1 MSDALK
7 IALVAEGPTDLEVIQ
22 AALKAVLP
30 HPFIMTLLQPEATQ
44 PQMGGGW
51 GGVLKWCDAAQQRH
65 HGSLDTDPTLSG
77 FDLLIIHIDVDVS
90 TSKYDDCG
98 AAVTQLAQQNN
109 WGTLPCSQPWL
120 PVADTVDALMSVI
133 QSWLGGATPGDRTLF
148 CLPAQSSDT
157 WLAAAV
163 LSPGDF
169 LLANVECDV
178 NLENRLATLPKKQ
191 RIKKNKRDYQVHA
204 PRITQHWT
212 QVKIL
217 CTQAAE
223 FEKTVLNTISVFAA
237 LSLDNFVVI
246 FPPKSVD

>member
-7 IALVAEGPTDLEVIQ
+7 IALVAEGPTDFEVIQ

-30 HPFIMTLLQPEATQ
+30 NPFIMTLLQPEATQ

-51 GGVLKWCDAAQQRH
+51 GGVLKWCHAAQQRH
-65 HGSLDTDPTLSG
+65 NGSLDTDPILMD
-77 FDLLIIHIDVDVS
+77 FDLLIIHVDVDVS
-90 TSKYDDCG
+90 TAQYDNCG
-98 AAVTQLAQQNN
+98 PAVTKLAQQNN
-109 WGTLPCSQPWL
+109 WGALPCSQPRL

-169 LLANVECDV
+169 RLTEGECDV
-178 NLENRLATLPKKQ
+178 NLENRLANLPKGQ

>member
-30 HPFIMTLLQPEATQ
+30 NPFIMTLLQPEATQ

-77 FDLLIIHIDVDVS
+77 FDLLIIHVDVDVS
-90 TSKYDDCG
+90 TSKYNDCG
-98 AAVTQLAQQNN
+98 PAVTQLAQQNN
-109 WGTLPCSQPWL
+109 WGTLPCSRPCP

-169 LLANVECDV
+169 RLTEGECDV